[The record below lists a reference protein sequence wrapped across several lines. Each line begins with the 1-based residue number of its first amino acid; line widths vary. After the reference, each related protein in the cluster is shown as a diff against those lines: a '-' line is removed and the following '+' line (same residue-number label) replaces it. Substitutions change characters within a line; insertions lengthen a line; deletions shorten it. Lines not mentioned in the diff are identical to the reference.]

1 MGEFFKRTRSRRNQK
16 CLARLCTAPC
26 SGWRRDMKMGTYLFL
41 ACGFFQRIIVL
52 YNGLAFSF
60 SWKLS
65 GPENIIPD
73 VFSDIWIL
81 IFPYPAIFLHNHR
94 SMSLLWEATPEIWS
108 LEGRNRRNSRM
119 TSWWSTGVS
128 TKESTKSI
136 YTYIR
141 LCQRDK

>member
-1 MGEFFKRTRSRRNQK
+1 MVKEEPEVFGKAVYS
-16 CLARLCTAPC
+16 P
-26 SGWRRDMKMGTYLFL
+26 LF
-41 ACGFFQRIIVL
+41 GMEKGRENGDISVPSVWFFQRIIVL
-52 YNGLAFSF
+52 YNGLPFSF

-73 VFSDIWIL
+73 VFSDIWIV
-81 IFPYPAIFLHNHR
+81 IFPYPAIFLYNHR
-94 SMSLLWEATPEIWS
+94 SMSLLWEATPEIWR

-119 TSWWSTGVS
+119 TTWWSIGVS